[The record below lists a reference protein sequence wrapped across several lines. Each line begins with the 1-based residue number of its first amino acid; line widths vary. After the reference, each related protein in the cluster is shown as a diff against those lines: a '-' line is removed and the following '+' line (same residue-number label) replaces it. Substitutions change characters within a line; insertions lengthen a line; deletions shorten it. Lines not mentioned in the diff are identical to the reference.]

1 MFLDDEMM
9 TAVIKIQCLYRTKI
23 ARGDIVVKKAAVLKA
38 AKETKWYACDDGE
51 GNIYYY
57 NTDTEECVWW
67 KPDDFDGE
75 DKTPPVIL
83 NAMMKKAFE
92 GKLKKLDPETHK
104 ALKKA
109 KEAQAKAE
117 AARDMGVNEGKEH
130 WVECYDPGELCIS
143 LFRFEHSLPNGCY
156 VFAMHSLLI

>member
-1 MFLDDEMM
+1 MM
-9 TAVIKIQCLYRTKI
+9 TAVIKIQCIYRSKI
-23 ARGDIVVKKAAVLKA
+23 ARGEITVKKAAVLKE

-57 NTDTEECVWW
+57 STETGECVWE

-75 DKTPPVIL
+75 DKTPPAVL
-83 NAMMKKAFE
+83 NTMMKKAFE
-92 GKLKKLDPETHK
+92 GKLKKLDSETHK

-117 AARDMGVNEGKEH
+117 AARDAGVNNGEEH
-130 WVECYDPGELCIS
+130 WVS
-143 LFRFEHSLPNGCY
+143 LH
-156 VFAMHSLLI
+156 

>member
-1 MFLDDEMM
+1 MLTNCNALYLFHWACFLSCAFNLILLQNSFDLSWSLQDDEMM
-9 TAVIKIQCLYRTKI
+9 TAVIKIQCIYRSKI
-23 ARGDIVVKKAAVLKA
+23 ARGEITVKKAAVLKE

-57 NTDTEECVWW
+57 STETGECVWE

-75 DKTPPVIL
+75 DKTPPAVL
-83 NAMMKKAFE
+83 NTMMKKAFE
-92 GKLKKLDPETHK
+92 GKLKKLDSETHK

-117 AARDMGVNEGKEH
+117 AARDAGVN
-130 WVECYDPGELCIS
+130 
-143 LFRFEHSLPNGCY
+143 NGLDI
-156 VFAMHSLLI
+156 V